1 MILKGKNT
9 TIPLLPLDSRLHGLG
24 VGQSSGMLISRAS
37 SVAGIPDIPEH

>member
-24 VGQSSGMLISRAS
+24 VGPSSGMLISRAS
-37 SVAGIPDIPEH
+37 GVAGIPDIPEH